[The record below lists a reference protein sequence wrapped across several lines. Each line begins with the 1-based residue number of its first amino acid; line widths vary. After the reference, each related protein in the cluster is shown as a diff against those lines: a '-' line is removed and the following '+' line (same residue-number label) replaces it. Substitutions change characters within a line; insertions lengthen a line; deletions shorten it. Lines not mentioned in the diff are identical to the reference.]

1 MNTYSVGL
9 DNIVVGETAISNVE
23 GDSGRLSYRGHP
35 IAELSQR
42 PFMQVAWLLLFGEI
56 PGAQQEQ
63 QLAHFLMDHR
73 DLNNDERALIT
84 AVPRKTHP
92 MSMLQGLVPLL
103 DTNIKQHYD
112 FPNNS
117 EDTYTGLIIAA
128 KIPTLISAYR
138 NLELSG
144 ELPQSSRHIDPHRAF
159 LQNLHQQEPNDLQ
172 VATLNAA
179 QILQMEHSFNAG
191 TFAGR
196 VALSTA
202 ASIQTSIS
210 ASIGTLYGKLH
221 GGADQA
227 ALDTARMVGCP
238 HKAEAYVAQCLD
250 SGGRIMGMGHR
261 EYRTVDPRAVILKP
275 MARKLCID
283 EDSANLMATLE
294 AIEAAC
300 IKLLEKPDRQIR
312 ANVEFYKGAVFH
324 ALGIPSH
331 YFTAMFAMARCFG
344 YIAHCLE
351 FRPQSRLI
359 RPAAKYIGPV

>member
-1 MNTYSVGL
+1 MNTYSAGL

-23 GDSGRLSYRGHP
+23 GGIGRLSYRGHP
-35 IAELSQR
+35 IEQLSER
-42 PFMQVAWLLLFGEI
+42 PFMQVAWLLLFGDI
-56 PGAQQEQ
+56 PSAQQEQ

-73 DLNNDERALIT
+73 DLNKNEKALIK
-84 AVPRKTHP
+84 AVPRETHP

-103 DTNIKQHYD
+103 DTTAKQQYE
-112 FPNNS
+112 FPNNT
-117 EDTYTGLIIAA
+117 EDAYQGLVIAA
-128 KIPTLISAYR
+128 KIPSLISAYR
-138 NLELSG
+138 NLELG
-144 ELPQSSRHIDPHRAF
+144 RDLPPSNRHLDPHSAF
-159 LQNLHQQEPNDLQ
+159 LKALHLHEPSDLQ
-172 VATLNAA
+172 VATLDSA

-196 VALSTA
+196 IALSTA
-202 ASIQTSIS
+202 APIQSSIS

-221 GGADQA
+221 GGADEA
-227 ALDTARMVGCP
+227 ALNIAGQVGSP
-238 HKAEAYVAQCLD
+238 EKAEAYVEQCLN

-275 MARKLCID
+275 MAKKLCTD

-300 IKLLEKPDRQIR
+300 IKLLDKPDRKIR

-359 RPAAKYIGPV
+359 RPAAKYVGRV

>member
-42 PFMQVAWLLLFGEI
+42 PFTQV
-56 PGAQQEQ
+56 QEQ

-73 DLNNDERALIT
+73 DLNNDERALIA

-144 ELPQSSRHIDPHRAF
+144 ELPQSSRHIDP
-159 LQNLHQQEPNDLQ
+159 
-172 VATLNAA
+172 
-179 QILQMEHSFNAG
+179 IEHFYK
-191 TFAGR
+191 
-196 VALSTA
+196 
-202 ASIQTSIS
+202 TSIS
-210 ASIGTLYGKLH
+210 KNPMTCKW
-221 GGADQA
+221 
-227 ALDTARMVGCP
+227 
-238 HKAEAYVAQCLD
+238 
-250 SGGRIMGMGHR
+250 
-261 EYRTVDPRAVILKP
+261 PR
-275 MARKLCID
+275 
-283 EDSANLMATLE
+283 
-294 AIEAAC
+294 
-300 IKLLEKPDRQIR
+300 
-312 ANVEFYKGAVFH
+312 
-324 ALGIPSH
+324 
-331 YFTAMFAMARCFG
+331 
-344 YIAHCLE
+344 
-351 FRPQSRLI
+351 
-359 RPAAKYIGPV
+359 